1 MFCVLYAYGIRPDTG
16 QVGLWRGCV
25 MSRTI
30 LVGVLGVESG
40 ARRPRPSLPRS
51 QQARR
56 RAARSRGEGGR
67 GTAALRALIPCQERH
82 R

>member
-40 ARRPRPSLPRS
+40 ARRPLPSLPRS

-56 RAARSRGEGGR
+56 RAAHSLG
-67 GTAALRALIPCQERH
+67 RALYRNSAPFMVPPPLRLF
-82 R
+82 